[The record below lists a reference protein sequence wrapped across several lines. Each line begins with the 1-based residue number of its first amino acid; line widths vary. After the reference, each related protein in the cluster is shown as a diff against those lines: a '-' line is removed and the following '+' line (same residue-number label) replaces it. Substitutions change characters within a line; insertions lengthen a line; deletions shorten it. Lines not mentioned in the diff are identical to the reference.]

1 MRVWLET
8 VDHHP
13 GPERAFFGLITFS
26 FPSSAWFFERDRCG
40 LRNCWVVIQRG
51 SILESSAIFFRRKP
65 GTVWQMHQVFGQFS
79 FLSEAEVFFAFGR
92 SILLRLHYQ
101 HTQVAAV
108 YCERD
113 AVPTAQPNFN
123 SPFSCFPIILF
134 YDAAWIC
141 EAKADRHRI
150 KKINGSRAHQW
161 NSAPTINPKLRNL
174 DTSFARGVK
183 ESPWRHGHWSK
194 KPWPHSYSNP
204 TQEI

>member
-1 MRVWLET
+1 MRVRLET

-13 GPERAFFGLITFS
+13 VPERVFFGLITFS
-26 FPSSAWFFERDRCG
+26 FPSFAWFFERDRCG

-51 SILESSAIFFRRKP
+51 LILESSAIFFRRKP

-113 AVPTAQPNFN
+113 APTHSTTQLQFTFFL
-123 SPFSCFPIILF
+123 FSNYFVLRCRLNLRS
-134 YDAAWIC
+134 
-141 EAKADRHRI
+141 K
-150 KKINGSRAHQW
+150 SR
-161 NSAPTINPKLRNL
+161 
-174 DTSFARGVK
+174 
-183 ESPWRHGHWSK
+183 
-194 KPWPHSYSNP
+194 
-204 TQEI
+204 